1 MKDKKKNIDLSKD
14 KKKKCLSKRQ
24 RAIIG
29 CIIILFLIL
38 LGPLLGRKAIEYIS
52 PLMQEKIIEMIEK
65 S

>member
-1 MKDKKKNIDLSKD
+1 MKDKKKSIDLSKD
-14 KKKKCLSKRQ
+14 KKKRCLSERQ

-38 LGPLLGRKAIEYIS
+38 LGPLLGKKAIECIS
-52 PLMQEKIIEMIEK
+52 PIIQEKMIEIFEK

>member
-14 KKKKCLSKRQ
+14 KNKRCLSERQ

-38 LGPLLGRKAIEYIS
+38 LGPLLGRKAIEYTS
-52 PLMQEKIIEMIEK
+52 PIIQEKIIEMFEK

>member
-1 MKDKKKNIDLSKD
+1 MKDKKKSIDLSKD
-14 KKKKCLSKRQ
+14 KKKRCLSERQ

-52 PLMQEKIIEMIEK
+52 PIIQEKMIDISEK
-65 S
+65 P

>member
-1 MKDKKKNIDLSKD
+1 MKEKKKNIDLSKD
-14 KKKKCLSKRQ
+14 KKKRCLSERQ
-24 RAIIG
+24 RAIIE

>member
-1 MKDKKKNIDLSKD
+1 MKDKKKSIDLSKD
-14 KKKKCLSKRQ
+14 KKKRCLSERQ

-52 PLMQEKIIEMIEK
+52 PIIQERMIEIFEE